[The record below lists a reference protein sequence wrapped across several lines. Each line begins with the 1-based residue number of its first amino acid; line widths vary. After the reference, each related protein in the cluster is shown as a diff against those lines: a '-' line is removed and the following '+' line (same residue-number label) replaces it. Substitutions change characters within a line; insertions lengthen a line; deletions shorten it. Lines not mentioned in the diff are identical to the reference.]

1 MDICLKINKNV
12 QKIKYNLWV
21 SDVIVYMYNSFKKEN
36 FNMVICLKI
45 NKDVLIYK

>member
-1 MDICLKINKNV
+1 MDISLKINKNV
-12 QKIKYNLWV
+12 QKIKFYIWI

-36 FNMVICLKI
+36 LDMVISLKI